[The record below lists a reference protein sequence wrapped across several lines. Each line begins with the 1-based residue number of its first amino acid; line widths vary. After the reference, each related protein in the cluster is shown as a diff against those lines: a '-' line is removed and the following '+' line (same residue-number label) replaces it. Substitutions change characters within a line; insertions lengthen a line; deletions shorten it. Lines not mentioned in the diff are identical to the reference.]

1 MTFQSQ
7 IHRQFS
13 SRLLSYRLIPLL
25 FTQCISTYPQP
36 LWPCSGCK
44 PKPSPP
50 TIPYSILPCQ
60 NLNMFPLIQL
70 TSCVLRGVFLLLLF
84 AEMHRRYI
92 HICLPRRSC
101 IFESQLTEF
110 KLITHRMEQQPQC
123 ATQSVF
129 IALYSSGILIEI
141 LVFSLLAA
149 AQRLELQIVGLAVSI
164 SALCIKSHS
173 ERGLKYPLCL
183 EISK

>member
-1 MTFQSQ
+1 
-7 IHRQFS
+7 
-13 SRLLSYRLIPLL
+13 
-25 FTQCISTYPQP
+25 
-36 LWPCSGCK
+36 
-44 PKPSPP
+44 
-50 TIPYSILPCQ
+50 
-60 NLNMFPLIQL
+60 
-70 TSCVLRGVFLLLLF
+70 
-84 AEMHRRYI
+84 
-92 HICLPRRSC
+92 
-101 IFESQLTEF
+101 
-110 KLITHRMEQQPQC
+110 MEQQPQC